1 MKYFA
6 WTMVILAVLA
16 ALLAASLASRETSS
30 RSDCSGR
37 IVIVKGP
44 DGRPMECVCEEGAL
58 AACFKPG
65 P

>member
-6 WTMVILAVLA
+6 WILGALA
-16 ALLAASLASRETSS
+16 LVAILLAASLATRRTES

-37 IVIVKGP
+37 ITIVKGP
-44 DGRPMECVCEEGAL
+44 DGTPMECVCEQGAL